1 MKKNVLPFQVSLD
14 LVKDSLSLQWVKM
27 RNQIIWSSLLEA
39 SIKFHLEESGGYKLR
54 EKKKKTSY
62 TSVKLCSNF
71 LIVATE
77 LQNMS
82 GNATSC
88 LQILCQI
95 ISQGLI
101 SYLESSTVF

>member
-1 MKKNVLPFQVSLD
+1 MANADDDADDAERDRATAMQLAQAPGT
-14 LVKDSLSLQWVKM
+14 KDSLSLQWVKM
-27 RNQIIWSSLLEA
+27 RNQINWSSLLEA
-39 SIKFHLEESGGYKLR
+39 SIKFQLEESGGYKLR

-82 GNATSC
+82 GNATSR
-88 LQILCQI
+88 LQI
-95 ISQGLI
+95 
-101 SYLESSTVF
+101 